1 MEIKPTYDDYTPEE
15 LAVMSRDSCSGAMD
29 YLLAKF
35 KPLVLK
41 MARARYLA
49 GGERD
54 DMIQEGM
61 IGLYKAVRDFDPSK
75 ESSFMTFAVLC
86 IDRQMMHAIEAS
98 LREKNRPLNTSVELG
113 DDAVGALQSPP
124 GENPE
129 SYVIMQEMQD
139 EMMAGLRETLSPL
152 ESEVLRLY
160 LMEMSI
166 PEIADTL
173 GRPVKSVDNAFQRI
187 KRKSR
192 AMRGE

>member
-1 MEIKPTYDDYTPEE
+1 MGIITTYEDYTPEE
-15 LAVMSRDSCSGAMD
+15 LAVMSRNDCPGAMD
-29 YLLAKF
+29 HLLGKF

-41 MARARYLA
+41 MARARFLA
-49 GGERD
+49 GGDRD

-61 IGLYKAVRDFDPSK
+61 IGLYKAARDFDPSK

-86 IDRQMMHAIEAS
+86 IDRQMMRAIEAS
-98 LREKNRPLNTSVELG
+98 LREKNRPLNNSVELG
-113 DDAVGALQSPP
+113 DDAVGSLQAPP

-139 EMMAGLRETLSPL
+139 EMMAGLRDSLSPF
-152 ESEVLRLY
+152 EREVLRLY

-166 PEIADTL
+166 PEIADEL
-173 GRPVKSVDNAFQRI
+173 GRTVKSVDNAFQRI

-192 AMRGE
+192 ALRK